1 MWASST
7 RTIWQTPHR
16 PHIEKLV
23 DATALNVSKAAT
35 SNNLGLSYFDN
46 EEFDLAQNCFDI
58 AAKTEQMLVDD
69 RKGST
74 EDLAFYYNNI
84 GLCCYH
90 QADPK
95 ELDLDIMADAI
106 S

>member
-1 MWASST
+1 M
-7 RTIWQTPHR
+7 
-16 PHIEKLV
+16 